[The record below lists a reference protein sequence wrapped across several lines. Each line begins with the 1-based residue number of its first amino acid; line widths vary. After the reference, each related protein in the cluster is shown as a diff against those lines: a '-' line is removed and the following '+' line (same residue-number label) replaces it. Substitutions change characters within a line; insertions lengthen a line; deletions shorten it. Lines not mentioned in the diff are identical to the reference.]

1 MLRRPKKTRYT
12 FYPLWGLVLTG
23 GLFAFL
29 TLIRNQEPY
38 LSIDKRWSRAIYDK
52 ENLSN
57 PLMVLFSR
65 LSSGFFTVPLGLM
78 LCLSYNKTGSRD
90 KSKLILFNVIGI
102 RILNAIFKQLFKR
115 KPPGWERRIQASKYG
130 YPSAHTMNAAGFYG
144 LVLFLSGLWKNFWA
158 LLGSFLFL
166 LMVGVSRVK
175 LGIHY
180 IFDMVAG
187 LAAGFFLNLF
197 SIKTYKMIY
206 RR

>member
-57 PLMVLFSR
+57 PLMVLLSR

-78 LCLSYNKTGSRD
+78 LFLSYNKTGSRD

-144 LVLFLSGLWKNFWA
+144 LVLFLSGLWKNFWT

-187 LAAGFFLNLF
+187 LAAGIFLNLF